1 MPVGVALPLQRHRPG
16 LVLGACLAELAAL
29 ASVILTAEPAAFAI
43 LALSAGV
50 LVALAT
56 TNQRR
61 VLAFTSTGVL
71 VVVASAKGRPVAVA
85 GSAPSPLDLPRP
97 AGLGGAVELEGRTW
111 WIDRSAFPR
120 LRRARD
126 LLDVATR

>member
-1 MPVGVALPLQRHRPG
+1 MRSQGARGGRWRRRGHRGLTAAVAELVGMPVGVAVPLQRHRPG

-71 VVVASAKGRPVAVA
+71 VVVASAKGRPVAA
-85 GSAPSPLDLPRP
+85 GRA
-97 AGLGGAVELEGRTW
+97 
-111 WIDRSAFPR
+111 R
-120 LRRARD
+120 LRRGR
-126 LLDVATR
+126 VRRCSV